1 MTPALTFFVGLG
13 MLILF
18 GWYFATDQG
27 PRKRLLATTLMVL
40 LVVFSIAAIWPPQKK
55 IALGLDIQGGTSF
68 LIRLVP
74 GDKQITKGMLE
85 QAVEVIRKRIDT
97 FGVSEPI
104 ISPVGSDRILVQIP
118 GLDTA
123 KIQEARDQ
131 LSRVAKLEF
140 RLVYP
145 DNGEKLRAIDE
156 GKDVIPPEY
165 RIDTHKLA
173 AEGGSMTN
181 EFGETVAGS
190 KEKPKEERLL
200 VKKKADLSGDRVSS
214 AGASYEK
221 DGWVVHLRFDPEGAK
236 KFGDITAAHVHHRFA
251 IVLDGVIQS
260 APVIQDAIYGGDA
273 QITGRFTEE
282 EARGLA
288 SVLENPLQTPVSI
301 EEERSIS
308 PTLGLDSIRAS
319 ILAGL
324 VGLVI
329 TLICVAIYYKI
340 PGLVANLALIINL
353 ILLVGALTMFHFV
366 LTLPGIAGIILTI
379 GLSVD
384 ANVLIYERLREEMAL
399 GKSLKVALN
408 TAYEKAFSSIFDANV
423 TTLITAAILFWKATG
438 PVKGFAIS
446 LTLGILASLFTAL
459 IVGRSCLGWLVDTG
473 RLKRIS
479 MLHLISSKN
488 INFLGKGFIACMI
501 SLALLLAGAAA
512 FYIRGEKN
520 FGVDFRGG
528 DLITLSAPGKIDIGQ
543 VRNALKPIGFADAS
557 IQESTQGGKSYI
569 TIRTP
574 LNTSDRVEKQI
585 IQTLPSAGFNVEG
598 SERVGALV
606 GGELAKSSLI
616 ALGLGILG
624 ILIFVTFRF
633 ELSFAVGAIVALLHD
648 VLMTVGMF
656 ALLGR
661 ELTLTMVGAVLTI
674 AGYSI
679 NDTIVVYDRIREGLA
694 SGRRGTIEE
703 IMNSSIN
710 QTLSRTIL
718 TSTVTLIPI
727 FCLFLFGGAVLRDF
741 SLAII
746 IGVVVGTYS
755 SIFIA
760 SPIVLWWSRARGR
773 GAAALRREV
782 TEKATTAANPL
793 AQR

>member
-1 MTPALTFFVGLG
+1 MSPAFTFFAGLG
-13 MLILF
+13 LLILF
-18 GWYFATDQG
+18 GWYFATDYG
-27 PRKRLLATTLMVL
+27 PRKRALASALMVL
-40 LVVFSIAAIWPPQKK
+40 LVAFSFATIWPPQKK
-55 IALGLDIQGGTSF
+55 IQLGLDIQGGTSF
-68 LIRLVP
+68 LIRLIP
-74 GDKQITKGMLE
+74 GEKQITRAMLD
-85 QAVEVIRKRIDT
+85 QAVEVIRKRVDY
-97 FGVSEPI
+97 FGGGEPV
-104 ISPVGSDRILVQIP
+104 ISPVGNDRILVQIP

-140 RLVYP
+140 ALVHP
-145 DNGEKLRAIDE
+145 QN
-156 GKDVIPPEY
+156 
-165 RIDTHKLA
+165 
-173 AEGGSMTN
+173 N
-181 EFGETVAGS
+181 E
-190 KEKPKEERLL
+190 L
-200 VKKKADLSGDRVSS
+200 VKKIEAGEAIIPPDYRLVVYKYDVGENKKAEEKLLIHKKPDLTGDHITHAFATFQNEWQVSLELDS
-214 AGASYEK
+214 VGAK
-221 DGWVVHLRFDPEGAK
+221 RFDELA
-236 KFGDITAAHVHHRFA
+236 AAHYHERFA
-251 IVLDGVIQS
+251 ILLDGEVKS
-260 APVIQDAIYGGDA
+260 APTINAQYFGGRAVISGGRMGE
-273 QITGRFTEE
+273 Q
-282 EARGLA
+282 EARALA

-301 EEERSIS
+301 EEERSVS
-308 PTLGLDSIRAS
+308 PTLGMDSIRSS
-319 ILAGL
+319 IIAGL
-324 VGLVI
+324 MGLAI
-329 TLICVAIYYKI
+329 TMVCVMIYYRFL
-340 PGLVANLALIINL
+340 GLIANLALIVNL
-353 ILLVGALTMFHFV
+353 VLLIGALTMFRFV

-379 GLSVD
+379 GLAVD
-384 ANVLIYERLREEMAL
+384 ASVLIYERLREELAL
-399 GKSLKVALN
+399 GKSMKVAVQ

-423 TTLITAAILFWKATG
+423 TTLITAAILFWKASG

-459 IVGRSCLGWLVDTG
+459 IVGRNVLSWFVDTG
-473 RLKRIS
+473 RLTRVK

-488 INFLGKGFIACMI
+488 INFLGKGFLACMC
-501 SLALLLAGAAA
+501 SLALLIAGASA

-528 DLITLSAPGKIDIGQ
+528 DLVTLSTTQNVSVHQ
-543 VRNALKPIGFADAS
+543 VREALKPLHLEDAA
-557 IQESTQGGKSYI
+557 IQQSSQGGKTYI
-569 TIRTP
+569 TIRGP
-574 LNTSDRVEKQI
+574 LNTSDKIEKQI
-585 IQTLPSAGFNVEG
+585 MQTLPSAGFRVER

-606 GGELAKSSLI
+606 GGELAKTSLA

-648 VLMTVGMF
+648 VLMTVGVF
-656 ALLGR
+656 ALVGR

-718 TSTVTLIPI
+718 TSTVTVIPI
-727 FCLFLFGGAVLRDF
+727 VCLFLFGGAVLRDF

-760 SPIVLWWSRARGR
+760 SPIVLWWTRARG
-773 GAAALRREV
+773 GGTSSLRKEI
-782 TEKATTAANPL
+782 TQKATSSSPADL
-793 AQR
+793 LKR

>member
-1 MTPALTFFVGLG
+1 
-13 MLILF
+13 
-18 GWYFATDQG
+18 
-27 PRKRLLATTLMVL
+27 LATTLML
-40 LVVFSIAAIWPPQKK
+40 MLVIFSIITIWPPQKK

-68 LIRLVP
+68 LIRLK
-74 GDKQITKGMLE
+74 GDKDVTKGMLD
-85 QAVEVIRKRIDT
+85 QAVEVIRKRVDY
-97 FGVSEPI
+97 FGASEPI
-104 ISPVGSDRILVQIP
+104 ISPVGNDRILVQIP

-145 DNGEKLRAIDE
+145 DNGQRLKAIDE
-156 GKDVIPPEY
+156 GKDVIPPDY
-165 RIDTHKLA
+165 RIETYKLRK
-173 AEGGSMTN
+173 EGN
-181 EFGETVAGS
+181 EPAR
-190 KEKPKEERLL
+190 EERLL
-200 VKKKADLSGDRVSS
+200 VKKKADLGGDHVTQAAPRYGNEGWEVQL
-214 AGASYEK
+214 K
-221 DGWVVHLRFDPEGAK
+221 FDGEGTK
-236 KFGDITAAHVHHRFA
+236 KFGQITEANVNHRFA

-260 APVIQDAIYGGDA
+260 APVIKTAIYGGDA
-273 QITGRFTEE
+273 VISGGGMGEE

-301 EEERSIS
+301 EEERSVS
-308 PTLGLDSIRAS
+308 PTHGMDSIRSS

-324 VGLVI
+324 LGQAI
-329 TLICVAIYYKI
+329 TLVCVAIYYKI

-353 ILLVGALTMFHFV
+353 ILLIGALTMFRFV

-399 GKSLKVALN
+399 GKSLKVAVKA
-408 TAYEKAFSSIFDANV
+408 AYEKAFSSIFDANV
-423 TTLITAAILFWKATG
+423 TTLITAAILFWQASG

-459 IVGRSCLGWLVDTG
+459 IVGRNFLGWFVDTE

-479 MLHLISSKN
+479 MLHLISSKH
-488 INFLGKGFIACMI
+488 IDFLGKGFLACMC
-501 SLALLLAGAAA
+501 SLALLLAGATA
-512 FYIRGEKN
+512 FYIRGERN

-528 DLITLSAPGKIDIGQ
+528 DLITMSAPNKIDVGQ
-543 VRNALKPIGFADAS
+543 VRDALKPIGFADAS
-557 IQESTQGGKSYI
+557 IQESAQGGKSYI

-574 LNTSDRVEKQI
+574 LNTSDKAEKQI
-585 IQTLPSAGFNVEG
+585 IQTMPNVGFKVEG

-606 GGELAKSSLI
+606 GGELAKNSLI

-694 SGRRGTIEE
+694 SGRRGSIEQ
-703 IMNSSIN
+703 IMNESIN

-727 FCLFLFGGAVLRDF
+727 LCLFLFGGPVLRDF

-760 SPIVLWWSRARGR
+760 SPIVLWWTRARGR
-773 GAAALRREV
+773 STVSLRREV
-782 TEKATTAANPL
+782 TEKTSTAANPL

>member
-1 MTPALTFFVGLG
+1 MTPALTFFIGLV
-13 MLILF
+13 MLVLF

-27 PRKRLLATTLMVL
+27 PRKRLLAATLMLL
-40 LVVFSIAAIWPPQKK
+40 LVTFSIITIWPPEKK

-68 LIRLVP
+68 LIRLK
-74 GDKQITKGMLE
+74 GDKDVTKGMLD
-85 QAVEVIRKRIDT
+85 QAVEVIRKRIDY
-97 FGVSEPI
+97 FGASEPI
-104 ISPVGSDRILVQIP
+104 ISPVGNDRILVQIP

-145 DNGEKLRAIDE
+145 DNGQRLKAIDE
-156 GKDVIPPEY
+156 GKDVIPPDY
-165 RIDTHKLA
+165 RIETYKLRK
-173 AEGGSMTN
+173 EGN
-181 EFGETVAGS
+181 EPAR
-190 KEKPKEERLL
+190 EERLL
-200 VKKKADLSGDRVSS
+200 VKKKADLGGDHVTQAAPRYGNEGWEVQL
-214 AGASYEK
+214 K
-221 DGWVVHLRFDPEGAK
+221 FDGEGTK
-236 KFGDITAAHVHHRFA
+236 KFGQITEANVNHRFA

-260 APVIQDAIYGGDA
+260 APVIKTAIYGGDA
-273 QITGRFTEE
+273 VISGGGMGEE

-301 EEERSIS
+301 EEERSVS
-308 PTLGLDSIRAS
+308 PTLGMDSIRSS

-324 VGLVI
+324 LGLAI
-329 TLICVAIYYKI
+329 TLVCVAIYYKI

-353 ILLVGALTMFHFV
+353 ILLIGALTMFRFV

-399 GKSLKVALN
+399 GKSLKVAVKA
-408 TAYEKAFSSIFDANV
+408 AYEKAFSSIFDANV
-423 TTLITAAILFWKATG
+423 TTLITAAILFWQASG

-459 IVGRSCLGWLVDTG
+459 IVGRNFLGWFVDTE
-473 RLKRIS
+473 RLKHIS
-479 MLHLISSKN
+479 MLHLISSKH
-488 INFLGKGFIACMI
+488 IDFLGKGFLACMC
-501 SLALLLAGAAA
+501 SLALLLAGATA
-512 FYIRGEKN
+512 FYIRGERN

-528 DLITLSAPGKIDIGQ
+528 DLITMSAPNKIDVGQ
-543 VRNALKPIGFADAS
+543 VRDALKPIGFADAS
-557 IQESTQGGKSYI
+557 IQESAQGGKSYI

-574 LNTSDRVEKQI
+574 LNTSDKAEKQI
-585 IQTLPSAGFNVEG
+585 IQAMPNVGFKVEG

-606 GGELAKSSLI
+606 GGELAKNSLI

-694 SGRRGTIEE
+694 SGRRGSIEQ
-703 IMNSSIN
+703 IMNESIN

-727 FCLFLFGGAVLRDF
+727 LCLFLLGGPVLRDF

-760 SPIVLWWSRARGR
+760 SPIVLWWTRARGR
-773 GAAALRREV
+773 STVSLRREV
-782 TEKATTAANPL
+782 TEKTTTAANPL

>member
-1 MTPALTFFVGLG
+1 
-13 MLILF
+13 MLVLF

-27 PRKRLLATTLMVL
+27 LRKRLLALTLTVL
-40 LVVFSIAAIWPPQKK
+40 LVVFSIVTICPPEKK

-68 LIRLVP
+68 LIRLMK
-74 GDKQITKGMLE
+74 GDKDVTKGMLD
-85 QAVEVIRKRIDT
+85 QAVEVIRKRVDY
-97 FGVSEPI
+97 FGASEPI
-104 ISPVGSDRILVQIP
+104 ISPVGNDRILVQIP

-131 LSRVAKLEF
+131 LSRVARLEF
-140 RLVYP
+140 RMVYP
-145 DNGEKLRAIDE
+145 DNGKRLQDIDA
-156 GKDVIPPEY
+156 GKEVIPPDY
-165 RIDTHKLA
+165 RIEVYKMT
-173 AEGGSMTN
+173 AEG
-181 EFGETVAGS
+181 E
-190 KEKPKEERLL
+190 EKPRQERLL
-200 VKKKADLSGDRVSS
+200 VKKKADLGGEHVSHAS
-214 AGASYEK
+214 AGYGNE
-221 DGWVVHLRFDPEGAK
+221 GWEVRLDFDSEGAK
-236 KFGDITAAHVHHRFA
+236 RFGDITAANVGHRFA

-260 APVIQDAIYGGDA
+260 APVIKAAIYGGNA
-273 QITGRFTEE
+273 VISGGRMGEE
-282 EARGLA
+282 EARSLA

-301 EEERSIS
+301 EEERSVS

-324 VGLVI
+324 VGLAI
-329 TLICVAIYYKI
+329 TLVCVAIYYKI
-340 PGLVANLALIINL
+340 PGLIANLALIINL
-353 ILLVGALTMFHFV
+353 VLLIGALTMFRFV

-384 ANVLIYERLREEMAL
+384 ASVLIYERLREEMAL
-399 GKSLKVALN
+399 GKSLKVAVQ

-423 TTLITAAILFWKATG
+423 TTLITAAILFWKASG

-446 LTLGILASLFTAL
+446 LTLGIMASLFTAL
-459 IVGRSCLGWLVDTG
+459 IVGRNFLSWFVDTG

-488 INFLGKGFIACMI
+488 INFLGKGFLACMF
-501 SLALLLAGAAA
+501 SLALIIAGAGA
-512 FYIRGEKN
+512 FYVRGEKN

-528 DLITLSAPGKIDIGQ
+528 DLITMSAPNKIDIGQ
-543 VRNALKPIGFADAS
+543 VRDALKPIGFADAS
-557 IQESTQGGKSYI
+557 IQESSQGGKSYI
-569 TIRTP
+569 TVRTP
-574 LNTSDRVEKQI
+574 LNTSDKVEQQI
-585 IQTLPSAGFNVEG
+585 IQTMPNAAFKVEG

-606 GGELAKSSLI
+606 GGELAKNSLI

-648 VLMTVGMF
+648 VIITVGVF
-656 ALLGR
+656 ALMGR

-718 TSTVTLIPI
+718 TSTVTVIPI
-727 FCLFLFGGAVLRDF
+727 VCLFLFGGAVLRDF

-760 SPIVLWWSRARGR
+760 SPIVLWWTRARG
-773 GAAALRREV
+773 GSGGGSSLRREILQK
-782 TEKATTAANPL
+782 TATNP
-793 AQR
+793 AVS

>member
-1 MTPALTFFVGLG
+1 MSPILTFFIGLG
-13 MLILF
+13 LLVLF
-18 GWYFATDQG
+18 GWYFATDLG
-27 PRKRLLATTLMVL
+27 LRKRLIAMTLVAAF
-40 LVVFSIAAIWPPQKK
+40 VVVSIATIWPPEKK

-68 LIRLVP
+68 LIRLMG
-74 GDKQITKGMLE
+74 GDKEINKGMLE
-85 QAVEVIRKRIDT
+85 QAVEVIRKRVDY
-97 FGVSEPI
+97 FGGGEPI
-104 ISPVGSDRILVQIP
+104 ISPVGNDRILVQIP

-156 GKDVIPPEY
+156 GRDVIPPEY
-165 RIDTHKLA
+165 RIETYTMR
-173 AEGGSMTN
+173 AEGN
-181 EFGETVAGS
+181 EKARD
-190 KEKPKEERLL
+190 ERLL
-200 VKKKADLSGDRVSS
+200 VKKKADLGGERVSS
-214 AGASYEK
+214 SHAYFGQE
-221 DGWVVHLRFDPEGAK
+221 GWTVQLKFDSEGAK
-236 KFGDITAAHVHHRFA
+236 KFGDITEKFKGYRFA

-260 APVIQDAIYGGDA
+260 APVIRDAIYGGDA
-273 QITGRFTEE
+273 VITGRFGEQ

-301 EEERSIS
+301 EEERSVS
-308 PTLGLDSIRAS
+308 PTLGMDSIRAS
-319 ILAGL
+319 IIAGL
-324 VGLVI
+324 MGLAI
-329 TLICVAIYYKI
+329 TLVCVLVYYRL

-353 ILLVGALTMFHFV
+353 ILLIGALTMFRFV

-384 ANVLIYERLREEMAL
+384 ASVLIYERLREEMAL
-399 GKSLKVALN
+399 GKSLKVAVQ

-446 LTLGILASLFTAL
+446 LSFGILASLFTAL
-459 IVGRSCLGWLVDTG
+459 IVGRNCLGWLVDTG

-479 MLHLISSKN
+479 MLHLISAQN
-488 INFLGKGFIACMI
+488 INFLGKGFIACMC
-501 SLALLLAGAAA
+501 SLALLLAGATA
-512 FYIRGEKN
+512 FYLRGERN

-528 DLITLSAPGKIDIGQ
+528 DLITLSAPGKIDIAQ
-543 VRNALKPIGFADAS
+543 VRHTLQPIGLADAS
-557 IQESTQGGKSYI
+557 IQESTQVGKGYI

-574 LNTSDRVEKQI
+574 LNTSDKVEKQI
-585 IQTLPSAGFNVEG
+585 MQMLPNAGFHVEG

-648 VLMTVGMF
+648 VLITVGMF

-727 FCLFLFGGAVLRDF
+727 LCLFFFGGAVLRDF

-746 IGVVVGTYS
+746 VGVVVGTYS

-760 SPIVLWWSRARGR
+760 SPIVLWWTRVRGDGGR
-773 GAAALRREV
+773 
-782 TEKATTAANPL
+782 
-793 AQR
+793 